1 MRSRGLEMA
10 DTLDPRRS
18 CFFRSALSNHLHIA
32 MVQLKLLGILLA
44 FEMPQLGRESGH
56 LL

>member
-1 MRSRGLEMA
+1 MA
-10 DTLDPRRS
+10 DTLDPRHS

-32 MVQLKLLGILLA
+32 MVQLKLLGIRLA